1 LDKLHLFQDSTL
13 EAPTLLLQLEPKDM
27 VQLMML
33 EHTTDQ
39 NQRSGSGNLN
49 LKPEIKT
56 ETEFGADLEFFR
68 RFTINATYYTNETT
82 RPCRCSIKRF
92 FD

>member
-1 LDKLHLFQDSTL
+1 
-13 EAPTLLLQLEPKDM
+13 M

-39 NQRSGSGNLN
+39 KNQRSGSGNLN

-82 RPCRCSIKRF
+82 RLTCRCSIKRF
-92 FD
+92 FNE